1 MPPKIIK
8 LGKKDDIAAA
18 VKHIKNMRDREV
30 TFELE
35 NGSSLLKSSDNL
47 RLMKKTAESLGK
59 KIWVSTDD
67 EIGMILAKK
76 AGVLQGDMEIRMP
89 KGAPRVARSDVKPRF
104 SDIRD
109 SAQGMAQKAEK
120 ARAMVLPAM
129 AEITTRIAPREIFAK
144 INPFRKFGSRT
155 SKFVVSGLVLMVLGV
170 FLLAIFLPSANVTV
184 YARSETIT
192 RDFEIAVDKNLAAAD
207 HTNLEI
213 PGITVLKE
221 SSLTKNFPATGKV
234 AAGEKATGSVVLY
247 NFTDNT
253 LTLRA
258 STTTLVS
265 GGKKYF
271 FTKDATGIRP
281 TSSESNPSTGP
292 IEIIAELPG
301 ADFNLAADT
310 KFDIVNAALGNQNVY
325 AKNSEALAGGSTDT
339 SATSVS
345 QRDFDEAGISLL
357 NDIVQNAANELS
369 QTHQSP
375 VRLFDSAL
383 TKEVLAQTANKEI
396 NEPAESFDVTV
407 IARVSGLGVKDADV
421 VDLVLAKINEVLSGD
436 KYIPEDGKRNYTASF
451 KSVDLAAGRGVLA
464 VHFETEVAYKVES
477 ENFNKLLTGK
487 NEAEI
492 KEILLSKPEVDSVK
506 VEFWPKWLTH
516 KSPRLSNKINIQT
529 VINQD

>member
-18 VKHIKNMRDREV
+18 VKQIKNMRDREV
-30 TFELE
+30 VFELE
-35 NGSSLLKSSDNL
+35 KGSVLLRSSDNL
-47 RLMKKTAESLGK
+47 KLMKKTAESLGK
-59 KIWVSTDD
+59 KVWVSTDD
-67 EIGMILAKK
+67 EIGLILAKK
-76 AGVLQGDMEIRMP
+76 AGVLQGGTEVHMP
-89 KGAPRVARSDVKPRF
+89 KGAPRVARSDVKSRF

-109 SAQGMAQKAEK
+109 SARGMAQKAEK

-129 AEITTRIAPREIFAK
+129 AEITKIAPTKIFAK
-144 INPFRKFGSRT
+144 INPFRRFSSTT
-155 SKFVVSGLVLMVLGV
+155 SKVVVSSLVLIVLAV

-184 YARSETIT
+184 YARSEIIT

-213 PGITVLKE
+213 PGVVVLKE
-221 SSLTKNFPATGKV
+221 SSITKNFPATGKI

-247 NFTDNT
+247 NFTSNT

-258 STTTLVS
+258 TTTTLVAD
-265 GGKKYF
+265 GKKFF
-271 FTKDATGIRP
+271 FTKDTTGIRP
-281 TSSESNPSTGP
+281 TNSESSPSTGP

-301 ADFNLAADT
+301 ADYNLPADT
-310 KFDIVNAALGNQNVY
+310 KFEIVNAALGNQNVY
-325 AKNSEALAGGSTDT
+325 AKNAAALTGGSTDT

-357 NDIVQNAANELS
+357 NDIVQSAANELS
-369 QTHQSP
+369 QANQTP
-375 VRLFDSAL
+375 IRLFDSAL
-383 TKEVLAQTANKEI
+383 TKEVLAQTANREI
-396 NEPAESFDVTV
+396 NELAESFDVTV
-407 IARVSGLGVKDADV
+407 IARVSGLGVKDTDV
-421 VDLVLAKINEVLSGD
+421 IDLVLSKINEVLSGD
-436 KYIPEDGKRNYTASF
+436 KYIPENGQRNYSASF

-464 VHFETEVAYKVES
+464 VHFETEVAYKVDN
-477 ENFNKLLTGK
+477 ENLNKLLTGK

-516 KSPRLSNKINIQT
+516 KSPRLSNKIHIQT
-529 VINQD
+529 VISQD